1 MSFYENLPVYKKA
14 QDLVVY
20 FENVVKKFSR
30 YHKYTTGTE
39 LRNLSR
45 EILDLIAEAN
55 TAGVRE
61 ATLKEVI
68 KKIEKLKRSIR
79 IASEIKAFRSLK
91 NYEFASRSTV
101 DLAKQC
107 EGWLRKCQNSPGIR
121 S

>member
-1 MSFYENLPVYKKA
+1 MSLYENLPAYKKA

-20 FENVVKKFSR
+20 FEKVVRGFNR

-39 LRNLSR
+39 IRNLSR

-55 TAGVRE
+55 TASVRE
-61 ATLKEVI
+61 ATLIEVV

-79 IASEIKAFRSLK
+79 IAKEIKAFRSLK
-91 NYEFASRSTV
+91 NYEVASRSAV

-107 EGWLRKCQNSPGIR
+107 EGWLKKCQNSPGLR